1 MPEEINRIMTDHVS
15 KFLLC
20 PTETAIKNLEKEGI
34 KNGIIRVQDPMFLT
48 VNYFKDIALKN
59 NYIEKLSLF
68 KNNYYFAT
76 IHRPSNTD
84 TKEQLESIFTLF
96 NSLNKKVLIPL
107 HPRTKNKINEFNID
121 L

>member
-1 MPEEINRIMTDHVS
+1 
-15 KFLLC
+15 
-20 PTETAIKNLEKEGI
+20 
-34 KNGIIRVQDPMFLT
+34 MFLT
-48 VNYFKDIALKN
+48 VNYFKDIALQN
-59 NYIEKLSLF
+59 NYIEKLNLT

-84 TKEQLESIFTLF
+84 TKEQLESIFNLF